1 MSAEAIIKSQARKTL
16 SKNWGPA
23 IAALLIAL
31 IPLYMID
38 GTTTVTSGLIV
49 SLVRNEALA
58 NILVYSIGIPVELIA
73 GFLLSPAINGYVR
86 AYYRCAQ
93 TQKMEIADVFFYFEK
108 GRYGAALRLNLSLFL
123 RLLLPTLIL
132 FLPYL
137 IFLTLCVTVIDE
149 SFIGTVLYNDISFL
163 LAVLST
169 TAAALYAL
177 RYFTVYAVSIDEEY
191 ASNKEIFARNRYI
204 MRGHTGDAA
213 KLLLSFTPWLLLCL
227 TILPM
232 LYVIPYMTQAM
243 CISAKW
249 FKQAAD
255 SQLGVRN

>member
-73 GFLLSPAINGYVR
+73 GFLLAPAINGYVR

-93 TQKMEIADVFFYFEK
+93 TQKMEISSSK
-108 GRYGAALRLNLSLFL
+108 QALMSLSL
-123 RLLLPTLIL
+123 T
-132 FLPYL
+132 
-137 IFLTLCVTVIDE
+137 
-149 SFIGTVLYNDISFL
+149 
-163 LAVLST
+163 
-169 TAAALYAL
+169 
-177 RYFTVYAVSIDEEY
+177 
-191 ASNKEIFARNRYI
+191 
-204 MRGHTGDAA
+204 M
-213 KLLLSFTPWLLLCL
+213 
-227 TILPM
+227 
-232 LYVIPYMTQAM
+232 
-243 CISAKW
+243 
-249 FKQAAD
+249 
-255 SQLGVRN
+255 

>member
-16 SKNWGPA
+16 SNNWVPA

-31 IPLYMID
+31 LPLYMID

-49 SLVRNEALA
+49 SLIKDESLA
-58 NILVYSIGIPVELIA
+58 GILVYSIGIPVELIA
-73 GFLLSPAINGYVR
+73 GFLLSPVINGYVC

-93 TQKMEIADVFFYFEK
+93 TQRMEIGDVFRYFEK

-123 RLLLPTLIL
+123 RLLLPTLLL

-137 IFLTLCVTVIDE
+137 IFLTLSVTVIDE
-149 SFIGTVLYNDISFL
+149 SFLGTVVYNDISFV

-169 TAAALYAL
+169 TATALYAL

-191 ASNKEIFARNRYI
+191 ASTKQVFERNREI
-204 MRGHTGDAA
+204 MRGHTGSAA

-232 LYVIPYMTQAM
+232 LYVIPYMTQSL

-249 FKQAAD
+249 LKHAAE
-255 SQLGVRN
+255 SQLGIRN